1 MNLSRFRPSRPG
13 FRFAAA
19 ALLLGPTAA
28 AQLPQSD
35 RAPLLLGP
43 LVSGQDLILD
53 WRSGAPNTTAF
64 LLLGFSGAPTVLP
77 GFQLPALGVAPA
89 SAFVPVATDGAGRVR
104 LELPTVFGLFPAG
117 TGLELFAQFV
127 AVAPNGSF
135 VVSNAAASA
144 VQPDPLPSG
153 SLVADAAAL
162 PAGADGFA
170 GALVRAADFSGDGY
184 PDVVLSNGTDVV
196 YWVNDGTG
204 AFVDATANLPHP
216 GDAVFALAVADVDG
230 DGDFDLVTG
239 GGFDSANSVPNRL
252 WRNDGAGHFQ
262 QDLAFPAGEGQ
273 ASDFGFGDFDGD
285 GDLDLVIVNGPEGHL
300 AEMGGL
306 DRLYRND
313 GTGAFSEYAGFLGD
327 AWNVDT
333 DRSTAV
339 AVGDLD
345 NDGDLDLFIA
355 KNGLGSNGVPN
366 VLLLNVGD
374 GVFVD
379 VTANF
384 QASAFADRTA
394 HAVFADLDLD
404 GDLDIVAANSVMTT
418 PTSQSNDVWINQGGI
433 QGGVTGF
440 FADDAASFLEPLHGA
455 GIRLK
460 VRVADVDV
468 DGDLDVLLCT
478 HDFFPPAPQLL
489 FLNQGGRQGGTLG
502 AFERDL
508 SFQPGN
514 FIAGDG
520 VLFDADLDGDA
531 EVMLPASGVLGGD
544 PASQFA
550 VRYLRNLAL

>member
-1 MNLSRFRPSRPG
+1 MNVSRLPRPG
-13 FRFAAA
+13 TRFAVA
-19 ALLLGPTAA
+19 ALLLGPAA
-28 AQLPQSD
+28 AQLPQSE

-43 LVSGQDLILD
+43 LVSGQDLIVD
-53 WRSGAPNTTAF
+53 WRSGAPNTAAF

-77 GFQLPALGVAPA
+77 GLPLPALGVAPA
-89 SAFVPVATDGAGRVR
+89 SSFVPLVTDGAGRVR
-104 LELPTVFGLFPAG
+104 LELPTVLGLFPAG
-117 TGLELFAQFV
+117 SGLELFAQFV

-144 VQPDPLPSG
+144 LEPDPLPPG
-153 SLVADAAAL
+153 FLVPDPAAL
-162 PAGADGFA
+162 PAGADA
-170 GALVRAADFSGDGY
+170 LAAALVRAADLNGDGY
-184 PDVVLSNGTDVV
+184 PDLVLSNGTDVV
-196 YWVNDGTG
+196 YWENDGTG

-230 DGDFDLVTG
+230 DGDFDVLTG
-239 GGFDSANSVPNRL
+239 GGFDSLNSVPNRL
-252 WRNDGAGHFQ
+252 WRNDGAGQFQ
-262 QDLAFPAGEGQ
+262 QDLVFPPGEGQ

-285 GDLDLVIVNGPEGHL
+285 GDLDFVVVNGPEGHL
-300 AEMGGL
+300 AEMGGF

-313 GTGAFSEYAGFLGD
+313 GTGVFAEYAGFLGD

-333 DRSTAV
+333 DRSTSV
-339 AVGDLD
+339 AVGDID
-345 NDGDLDLFIA
+345 NDGDVDLFIT
-355 KNGLGSNGVPN
+355 KNGLGSNGVRN
-366 VLLLNVGD
+366 VLLVNAGD

-379 VTANF
+379 LTANL
-384 QASAFADRTA
+384 QAGVFADRTA

-404 GDLDIVAANSVMTT
+404 GDLDIVAANSVMST
-418 PTSQSNDVWINQGGI
+418 PTSQSNDVWINQGGL

-489 FLNQGGRQGGTLG
+489 FLNQGGRQGGALG
-502 AFERDL
+502 TFERDV
-508 SFQPGN
+508 SFQPGS

-531 EVMLPASGVLGGD
+531 EVLLPASGVLGGD
-544 PASQFA
+544 AASQFA
-550 VRYLRNLAL
+550 VRYLRNLTP